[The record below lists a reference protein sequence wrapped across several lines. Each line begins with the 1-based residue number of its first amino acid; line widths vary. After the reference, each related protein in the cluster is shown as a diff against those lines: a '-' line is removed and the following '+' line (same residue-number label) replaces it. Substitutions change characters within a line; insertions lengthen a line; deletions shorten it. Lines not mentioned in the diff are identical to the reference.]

1 MSQLEQR
8 ISRLEKN
15 LRYYRIFF
23 GTSVIALI
31 AVLLISSGKK
41 TEVPDLIKAKAFQ
54 VVDDDGN
61 VLLLMN
67 KEKDNGQVVTYSGSG
82 QKLVRLF
89 TSEGGAGAIN
99 TFDKTGKLNFKVTK
113 ITEGGG
119 YMALYNS
126 EENEVMEAGSIIGNA
141 GYMQINNHNGKK
153 IAWITEVSNG
163 GGSLSLYNKELGSIF
178 LEAQDA
184 GGRVSI
190 YNKGNTRIGYL
201 GTQDNQDGNLSVYNN
216 TGSRMGGVPTTY

>member
-1 MSQLEQR
+1 MNQIEQR
-8 ISRLEKN
+8 ISRLERSLKA
-15 LRYYRIFF
+15 YRIFF
-23 GTSVIALI
+23 GAAVITLFTFM
-31 AVLLISSGKK
+31 LMSSGKK

-61 VLLLMN
+61 VLLLLN
-67 KEKDNGQVVTYSGSG
+67 KEKDNGEVVTFSQSG
-82 QKLVRLF
+82 QRLVRLF

-126 EENEVMEAGSIIGNA
+126 EEKEIMEAGSIIGNA
-141 GYMQINNHNGKK
+141 GYLQINDHNAKK
-153 IAWITEVSNG
+153 IAWITEVTNG
-163 GGSLSLYNKELGSIF
+163 GGSLSLYANDLGSIF
-178 LEAQDA
+178 LEAQSA
-184 GGRVSI
+184 GGRISV

-201 GTQDNQDGNLSVYNN
+201 GAQDNQDGNLSIYNN
-216 TGSRMGGVPTTY
+216 YGTRMGGVPTVY

>member
-1 MSQLEQR
+1 MNQIELR
-8 ISRLEKN
+8 LIRLEKS
-15 LRYYRIFF
+15 LKYYRFFF
-23 GTSVIALI
+23 GTTIISLI
-31 AVLLISSGKK
+31 AFILMSSGQKQV
-41 TEVPDLIKAKAFQ
+41 VPDLIKAKAFQ
-54 VVDDDGN
+54 VVDDEGN
-61 VLLLMN
+61 VLLLLN
-67 KEKDNGQVVTYSGSG
+67 KEKGNGQVSTYSGTG

-99 TFDKTGKLNFKVTK
+99 TFDANGKLNFKVTK

-141 GYMQINNHNGKK
+141 GYLQINDHRGKK
-153 IAWITEVSNG
+153 MAWITEVTNG
-163 GGSLSLYNKELGSIF
+163 GGSLSLYNKDLGSIF

-190 YNKGNTRIGYL
+190 YNKGNTRIGYF
-201 GTQDNQDGNLSVYNN
+201 GTQDNQDGNLSVYD
-216 TGSRMGGVPTTY
+216 SYAKRMGGVPTTY